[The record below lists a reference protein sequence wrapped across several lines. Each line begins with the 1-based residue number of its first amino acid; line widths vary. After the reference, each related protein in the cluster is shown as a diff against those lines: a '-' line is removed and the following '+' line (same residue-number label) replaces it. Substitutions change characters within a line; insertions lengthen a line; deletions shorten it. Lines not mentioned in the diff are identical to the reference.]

1 MAMKQTQ
8 TKLFDFADVGMDFST
23 GSKNLFPD
31 RFKKMLALGYNV
43 QTVTNVAVAGNQVTF
58 SYGGA
63 HGYAADRVLKVDS
76 GALASINSGE
86 FWIDSVTTNTVT
98 FTLNDAPAVVVSG
111 FTTRI
116 APLGWSLE
124 YEQPYI
130 HIYKMRHIDD
140 TDRFVRICFQSN
152 TNDRNALVV
161 CIGKS
166 FDAATG
172 VINDPLALQSTAG
185 VTNAS
190 TANIPKWDSY
200 NTSLEQNNW
209 TYAQGLSKFGL
220 GMVTGSIYHFA
231 FIAGDG
237 YDLVAHH
244 IYGIFPC
251 HCLDYDAL
259 DYPVLVGLMSSDAEI
274 YGNFSTVGSGSGHA
288 SIGNIRV
295 RFDFASN
302 ASNPGLLSS
311 DTNAQPKN
319 SFLTE
324 RIDSFNTTTAKPLE
338 IYEQGTSQYLGQL
351 YGLYLCMYS
360 PTNMPV
366 ASNKTYPLLTTD
378 IELDS
383 LIMIAASGSNNIE
396 SSTSLRFLAL
406 PIEEIKIV

>member
-1 MAMKQTQ
+1 MKQTQ
-8 TKLFDFADVGMDFST
+8 TKLFDFSDVGLDFCV
-23 GSKNLFPD
+23 GSKALFPD

-43 QTVTNVAVAGNQVTF
+43 QTVSNVAILGNQVTLT
-58 SYGGA
+58 YGGT
-63 HGYAADRVLKVDS
+63 HGYVKNRVLKVNS
-76 GALASINSGE
+76 GVLATINDGE
-86 FWIDSVTTNTVT
+86 FWIDSVTANTVT
-98 FTLNDAPAVVVSG
+98 MTIDSAPTSIVG
-111 FTTRI
+111 NFTTKV

-124 YEQPYI
+124 YEQPFI
-130 HIYKMRHIDD
+130 HIYKMMHIDN
-140 TDRFVRICFQSN
+140 TYRYVRFCFQAS
-152 TNDRNALVV
+152 TNDRNAVVV
-161 CIGKS
+161 CIGKT
-166 FDAATG
+166 FNAVTG
-172 VINDPLALQSTAG
+172 EINDVLALQSTASI
-185 VTNAS
+185 TNAS
-190 TANIPKWDSY
+190 LMNIPKWDSY
-200 NTSLEQNNW
+200 NTQPQESNW
-209 TYAQGLSKFGL
+209 TYSQGLSKFGL
-220 GMVTGSIYHFA
+220 GMATGSIYHFA

-244 IYGIFPC
+244 IYGVFPC

-302 ASNPGLLSS
+302 ASSPGLLSG
-311 DTNAQPKN
+311 DTNTQPKN

-383 LIMIAASGSNNIE
+383 LIMIAASGSNNIA
-396 SSTSLRFLAL
+396 SSLSLRFLAL

>member
-8 TKLFDFADVGMDFST
+8 TKLFDFADVGLDFST

-31 RFKKMLALGYNV
+31 RFKKMLSLGYNE
-43 QTVTNVAVAGNQVTF
+43 QTVSGVAVVGNQVTF
-58 SYGGA
+58 TYGGA
-63 HGYAADRVLKVDS
+63 HSYVQNRVLKVDS
-76 GALASINSGE
+76 GALTSVNNGE
-86 FWIDSVTTNTVT
+86 FWIESTTTNTVT
-98 FTLNDAPAVVVSG
+98 FTLDDAPAVIASG

-116 APLGWSLE
+116 ASLGWSLE

-200 NTSLEQNNW
+200 STSSAQNNW
-209 TYAQGLSKFGL
+209 TYSQGLSTFGR
-220 GMVTGSIYHFA
+220 GMCVGSQYHFA
-231 FIAGDG
+231 YLTGDG
-237 YDLVAHH
+237 YANVSHH

-251 HCLDYDAL
+251 HCLDYPAL
-259 DYPVLVGLMSSDAEI
+259 DYPVLIGLSTSSAHL
-274 YGNFSTVGSGSGHA
+274 YGNFSTNIGGSA

-295 RFDFASN
+295 RFDYANN
-302 ASNPGLLSS
+302 ASSASLLSN
-311 DTNAQPKN
+311 NANAMPQS
-319 SFLTE
+319 SFLTAE
-324 RIDSFNTTTAKPLE
+324 IESFNTTTGKPLE
-338 IYEQGTSQYLGQL
+338 IYEQATSQYLGQV
-351 YGLYLCMYS
+351 YGLYLCMYA
-360 PTNMPV
+360 PTNMPSPSV
-366 ASNKTYPLLTTD
+366 QNYPSIT
-378 IELDS
+378 LDVEDN
-383 LIMIAASGSNNIE
+383 LIMIAASGSNNIN
-396 SSTSLRFLAL
+396 SLNQTRFLAI

>member
-1 MAMKQTQ
+1 MKQTQ
-8 TKLFDFADVGMDFST
+8 TKLFDFSDVGLDFCM

-31 RFKKMLALGYNV
+31 RFKKMLTLGYNV
-43 QTVTNVAVAGNQVTF
+43 QTVVSISGSGNQVTF
-58 SYGGA
+58 TYGGA
-63 HGYAADRVLKVDS
+63 HGYVANRVLKIDS
-76 GALASINSGE
+76 GDFTAINGGE

-98 FTLNDAPAVVVSG
+98 MTIEDAPLAAASG

-116 APLGWSLE
+116 ASLGWSLE

-130 HIYKMRHIDD
+130 HIYKMKHIDD
-140 TDRFVRICFQSN
+140 TDRYVRFCFQSN
-152 TNDRNALVV
+152 VNDRNAVAV
-161 CIGKS
+161 CIGKT
-166 FDAATG
+166 FDANIG
-172 VINDPLALQSTAG
+172 VINDQLALQSTASI
-185 VTNAS
+185 TNAS
-190 TANIPKWDSY
+190 LMSIPKWDSY
-200 NTSLEQNNW
+200 RTMESESDF
-209 TYAQGLSKFGL
+209 TYSQGFSRFGL

-237 YDLVAHH
+237 YELVAHH
-244 IYGIFPC
+244 IYGVLPC

-311 DTNAQPKN
+311 DINAQPKS

-383 LIMIAASGSNNIE
+383 LIMIAASGSNNID